1 MKTRCVN
8 SIFVTLSL
16 VVLSGCATPAPN
28 PSAMIPAW
36 DVLETPISDANL
48 SVTDVTG
55 GAEPDSQS
63 MKMVPTFLLTDD
75 EFKQALVEALRHSNI
90 FKNVDTDAVNETTY
104 KLKAKIISQPAVGA
118 GFDMDVTLFVRY
130 TLTDLAGNE
139 VWADNIFSEHF
150 TKFAEAGDGGKR
162 MVLTRE
168 GVVRANF
175 SILLD
180 KLSSVMKLEQES

>member
-1 MKTRCVN
+1 MKTRWVN
-8 SIFVTLSL
+8 SIFVTLAL
-16 VVLSGCATPAPN
+16 VVLSGCATAPPD

-36 DVLETPISDANL
+36 DVPETPISNANL
-48 SVTDVTG
+48 FVTDVTG

-63 MKMVPTFLLTDD
+63 MKMVPTYLLTDD

-90 FKNVDTDAVNETTY
+90 FENVFTGTVNETAY
-104 KLKAKIISQPAVGA
+104 KLQAKIISQPAVGP

-130 TLTDLAGNE
+130 TLTDFAGNE

-175 SILLD
+175 AILLD
-180 KLSSVMKLEQES
+180 KLSSVMRSEQES